1 MEYGRITPK
10 QREILEYIKQEI
22 LNRGYPPT
30 VRELCDAV
38 HLKSTSS
45 IHSHLESLEKN
56 GYIRRDPSKPRAIE
70 IVDDSFNLTRR
81 EMVNVPIIGSIA
93 AGQPLLAIQ
102 NIENY
107 FPIPAEYMP
116 NQDTFMLRVKGESM
130 INAGICDVPQGSR
143 YAGRNLQIDRKRC
156 QSALKR
162 DTKAPG
168 ELFKILRGLILR
180 IIKHRYV
187 CYPQIEIVLHR
198 FFCTKNLSH
207 HRLFL
212 SASVQ
217 LMHNHRTSFY
227 VPARLF
233 NSMSQSSIF
242 RKKC

>member
-1 MEYGRITPK
+1 M
-10 QREILEYIKQEI
+10 
-22 LNRGYPPT
+22 
-30 VRELCDAV
+30 
-38 HLKSTSS
+38 
-45 IHSHLESLEKN
+45 
-56 GYIRRDPSKPRAIE
+56 
-70 IVDDSFNLTRR
+70 
-81 EMVNVPIIGSIA
+81 
-93 AGQPLLAIQ
+93 
-102 NIENY
+102 
-107 FPIPAEYMP
+107 
-116 NQDTFMLRVKGESM
+116 
-130 INAGICDVPQGSR
+130 PQGSR

-168 ELFKILRGLILR
+168 ERFTVLRGLISR
-180 IIKHRYV
+180 VIKHRYV
-187 CYPQIEIVLHR
+187 CYSQIEIVFAR

-242 RKKC
+242 RKKNVDFPSTHQNYILNPSSSAHRSHGLFARKKKKRKYPVKTARRQPTGYSPMSPTLSARISS

>member
-1 MEYGRITPK
+1 M
-10 QREILEYIKQEI
+10 
-22 LNRGYPPT
+22 
-30 VRELCDAV
+30 
-38 HLKSTSS
+38 
-45 IHSHLESLEKN
+45 
-56 GYIRRDPSKPRAIE
+56 
-70 IVDDSFNLTRR
+70 
-81 EMVNVPIIGSIA
+81 
-93 AGQPLLAIQ
+93 
-102 NIENY
+102 
-107 FPIPAEYMP
+107 
-116 NQDTFMLRVKGESM
+116 
-130 INAGICDVPQGSR
+130 PQGSR

-207 HRLFL
+207 HRLFS

-227 VPARLF
+227 VPARFF

-242 RKKC
+242 GKNVDFPLTHQNYILNLSSSAHRSHGLFARKKRKYPVKTASRQSTGYSSMSPTSSARISSQQNSTSGSILITSWRCSPPSAVQTVRLPQWPPW

>member
-1 MEYGRITPK
+1 M
-10 QREILEYIKQEI
+10 
-22 LNRGYPPT
+22 
-30 VRELCDAV
+30 
-38 HLKSTSS
+38 
-45 IHSHLESLEKN
+45 
-56 GYIRRDPSKPRAIE
+56 
-70 IVDDSFNLTRR
+70 
-81 EMVNVPIIGSIA
+81 
-93 AGQPLLAIQ
+93 
-102 NIENY
+102 
-107 FPIPAEYMP
+107 
-116 NQDTFMLRVKGESM
+116 
-130 INAGICDVPQGSR
+130 PQGSR

-198 FFCTKNLSH
+198 FFCTENPSH

-242 RKKC
+242 RKKNVDFPSTHQNYILNLSSSDHRSHGLFTRKIKKKIPCKNRPQAAYRVFSHEPYVIRQNIILTRLHLQAPF